1 MDLVPVAKVSVKA
14 HVKKDAWEAVK
25 TVVTLVA
32 KEHAMEDAKDR
43 VRGRASIPAN
53 MGTTV
58 DLSTFLRKQ

>member
-25 TVVTLVA
+25 TVVTMVA

-43 VRGRASIPAN
+43 VREDANIPAHI
-53 MGTTV
+53 GTT
-58 DLSTFLRKQ
+58 LNQFSLFA